1 MTQAPQIE
9 DNTSERAAST
19 TPQALAPTAH
29 GGPAGSDERAELRA
43 RRLRDAWFMLG
54 VLALG
59 VVTLFALTTMG
70 TAVSQ
75 RAPAPGATATRTTA
89 SATSPS
95 APNGALPAGVQRA
108 QVRAFNVSPANAGLM
123 QPAVDAAG
131 NVWFGEMTTNKLA
144 RLDPR
149 TGRVDTWAPPQG
161 RYNIMATAIDT
172 HGDVWFTE
180 QASNYIGRFHPATAA
195 FTTYPLE
202 QVNGHGVAPQDLV
215 FDARGML
222 YFTEV
227 SGAKIGRLDPATGAI
242 ATWTVP
248 APASGGPSYPYAIAA
263 ARDGA
268 IWFGDLTGGAIGR
281 LDAASGA
288 VKLYAL
294 ADKRAQIFS
303 MVADD
308 AGRVWFTELQGS
320 KLGMM
325 DTHTGTLREISVPA
339 TLGTPTGL
347 YAVTVAA
354 SGDVWFACASANALV
369 RYVPGTQT
377 FTFYQLQ
384 IPASIPYG
392 VAFDRQGTLWFTADA
407 TTANYVGALAVK

>member
-123 QPAVDAAG
+123 QPAVGAAG

-149 TGRVDTWAPPQG
+149 TGRVDT
-161 RYNIMATAIDT
+161 
-172 HGDVWFTE
+172 
-180 QASNYIGRFHPATAA
+180 
-195 FTTYPLE
+195 
-202 QVNGHGVAPQDLV
+202 
-215 FDARGML
+215 
-222 YFTEV
+222 
-227 SGAKIGRLDPATGAI
+227 
-242 ATWTVP
+242 
-248 APASGGPSYPYAIAA
+248 
-263 ARDGA
+263 
-268 IWFGDLTGGAIGR
+268 
-281 LDAASGA
+281 
-288 VKLYAL
+288 
-294 ADKRAQIFS
+294 
-303 MVADD
+303 
-308 AGRVWFTELQGS
+308 
-320 KLGMM
+320 
-325 DTHTGTLREISVPA
+325 
-339 TLGTPTGL
+339 
-347 YAVTVAA
+347 
-354 SGDVWFACASANALV
+354 
-369 RYVPGTQT
+369 
-377 FTFYQLQ
+377 
-384 IPASIPYG
+384 
-392 VAFDRQGTLWFTADA
+392 
-407 TTANYVGALAVK
+407 